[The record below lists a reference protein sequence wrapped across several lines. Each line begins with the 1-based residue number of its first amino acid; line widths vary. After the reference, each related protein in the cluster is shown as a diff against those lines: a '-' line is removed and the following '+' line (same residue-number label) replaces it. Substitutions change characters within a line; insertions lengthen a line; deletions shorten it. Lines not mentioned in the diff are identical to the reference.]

1 MKAVAK
7 GGKVGE
13 TTDESGRDRNGTK
26 NTWGG
31 GGGAWPDNCGGTD
44 GSGIIIIRDAR

>member
-13 TTDESGRDRNGTK
+13 TTDESGRGRNGTK
-26 NTWGG
+26 NTGG
-31 GGGAWPDNCGGTD
+31 VEEVLGQITVEEQMVLA
-44 GSGIIIIRDAR
+44 